1 MERMSLPS
9 PVKMPL
15 KIDQVYE
22 VKEDPEVYIEKKIL
36 EAYEEEERGQ
46 SKINGKT
53 YGIRSLERRCLVQA

>member
-1 MERMSLPS
+1 MEMKSLPS
-9 PVKMPL
+9 PVKRPL

-53 YGIRSLERRCLVQA
+53 